1 MLTRLCVPGLLVL
14 TLALEGGALARARPV
29 LRINHIDISTP
40 PQVRVYVTDLD
51 STLNPIT
58 DRKAQQYRLAVDA
71 VPHSHADKVER
82 FHTTNESVAVTL
94 VIQVSTAMRDVLTEA
109 VEASKRLVDGL
120 PRGSKVG
127 LVAYTDVVLQEVKPK
142 PAAEVKQ
149 AIDGLRIRDD
159 SLEVQLPNAIKD
171 ALEALGDAGLPKQ
184 RMVVVFSDGL
194 TTELNYAVFSEL
206 GRRAQDKGVIV
217 HSIGYAP
224 LEPARLRT
232 LHELSK
238 AGGGTVR
245 EVNDAAQVGQAFGAL
260 LEEIRNQL
268 RLSYAIP
275 KSFDGKLHDFQI
287 ETPGGQLSN
296 IVALELPVFTAEAK
310 DGRQWYKRPWFL
322 VVMIALGQI
331 GLVLLALAVLRW
343 RRGSAKRAATARG
356 QYLQALAGEEDE
368 EEEEE
373 DEDQDEDEED
383 RDRRRTR
390 QEDGES
396 LARGRRQTPAD
407 RPRIREL
414 MEPDPALLDSK
425 PLHSDPDDLAD
436 THRQLPAI
444 AAGGRAPTPAPL
456 SPRAST
462 PTPAPVD
469 FAVEAPVE
477 EPPATSPGG
486 KRPPSEGLMLPDP
499 DEFIRRQE
507 GAGAAQGGRRRSPS
521 EAEPVGAIPHPDE
534 FLRRM
539 GANVAPTPTPAA
551 GGSQLVK
558 KPASGGLISGS
569 GIPLPQ
575 SGQVV
580 PVGLPAEAGVQ
591 PGMYLDRK
599 TKVIAVEDMGRL
611 EHVAW
616 VVQLDAARV
625 GGAPRTVTVHD
636 GFVIG
641 SDPSCQLQLAGEGIF
656 PRHGVFTLDQAG
668 FRLETVGDRG
678 ETLSQLLADN
688 ALFFI
693 ANHEFVFKIA
703 TRGVMLPVAS
713 VRLEVLEG
721 MDEGRSIALPER
733 QPVTIG
739 SHVSCDLVVRGEGV
753 EGRHALAMRTG
764 RVCTLSDLGTA
775 RGLGYQ
781 GQQVGYQNLRSG
793 EEVVIGSVRLVY
805 TYTDVDQQHVEYTDE
820 FKTQKRILE

>member
-1 MLTRLCVPGLLVL
+1 MLIRLWLAGLVVL
-14 TLALEGGALARARPV
+14 TLALQGGALARTRPV
-29 LRINHIDISTP
+29 LRINQVDISKP
-40 PQVRVYVTDLD
+40 PQVRVYLTDLD

-58 DRKAQQYRLAVDA
+58 DRKAQHYRLAVDA

-82 FHTTNESVAVTL
+82 FHATKESVAVTL

-109 VEASKRLVDGL
+109 VEASKRLVDSL
-120 PRGSKVG
+120 PRGSRVG
-127 LVAYTDVVLQEVKPK
+127 LVAYTDVVLQQVKPK

-149 AIDGLRIRDD
+149 AIDALRIREDA
-159 SLEVQLPNAIKD
+159 LEVQLPDAIKD
-171 ALEALGDAGLPKQ
+171 SLEGLGDAALPKQ

-245 EVNDAAQVGQAFGAL
+245 EVKEAAQVSQAFGAL
-260 LEEIRNQL
+260 QEEIRNQL
-268 RLSYAIP
+268 RLTYAVP
-275 KSFDGKLHDFQI
+275 KAFDGKLHDFQI

-296 IVALELPVFTAEAK
+296 IVALELPVYAPEASSS
-310 DGRQWYKRPWFL
+310 GQWYKRPWFL

-331 GLVLLALAVLRW
+331 GLVLAVLAVLRW
-343 RRGSAKRAATARG
+343 RRGSAKQRAVARG
-356 QYLQALAGEEDE
+356 QYLHALQAEEDEEEDGEEE

-373 DEDQDEDEED
+373 DY
-383 RDRRRTR
+383 RHRRRTR
-390 QEDGES
+390 REDGES
-396 LARGRRQTPAD
+396 LARGGRGAD
-407 RPRIREL
+407 VEPSERLRIREL

-425 PLHSDPDDLAD
+425 PLHSDSDDLAD
-436 THRQLPAI
+436 THRQLPAVG
-444 AAGGRAPTPAPL
+444 AGGRAPTPVPL
-456 SPRAST
+456 APRATT

-469 FAVEAPVE
+469 ATVEASVE
-477 EPPATSPGG
+477 EPPPTRPGR
-486 KRPPSEGLMLPDP
+486 KRPPSGGLMLPDP
-499 DEFIRRQE
+499 DEFIRQQGE
-507 GAGAAQGGRRRSPS
+507 AEGGRRRPPS
-521 EAEPVGAIPHPDE
+521 EAEPLEAIPHPDE
-534 FLRRM
+534 FLRRI
-539 GANVAPTPTPAA
+539 GANVPAPPAPAA
-551 GGSQLVK
+551 GGSQLAK
-558 KPASGGLISGS
+558 KPASGAIISGS
-569 GIPLPQ
+569 GIPMPQ

-580 PVGLPAEAGVQ
+580 PVGVPAEAGVQ

-599 TKVIAVEDMGRL
+599 TKVMAVEDMGRL

-616 VVQLDAARV
+616 IVQLGAARV
-625 GGAPRTVTVHD
+625 GTAPRTVQVHD

-641 SDPSCQLQLAGEGIF
+641 SDPACQLQLVGEGIF
-656 PRHGVFTLDQAG
+656 PQHGVLTLDQAG
-668 FRLETVGDRG
+668 FRLETVGSRG
-678 ETLSQLLADN
+678 ETLSQLLTDN
-688 ALFFI
+688 ALFFVGD
-693 ANHEFVFKIA
+693 HEFVFKIA
-703 TRGVMLPVAS
+703 TRGAMLPVAS

-733 QPVTIG
+733 EAVTIG

-753 EGRHALAMRTG
+753 EGRHAIAMRTG
-764 RVCTLSDLGTA
+764 RVCTFSDLGTA
-775 RGLGYQ
+775 NGIGYQ

-805 TYTDVDQQHVEYTDE
+805 TYTEVDQQHVEYTDE